1 MAYVTIG
8 TFSMTTQ
15 GVEGSIFQMLSHGVV
30 SGALFL
36 CVGVIYDRMHTREIS
51 RYGGL
56 VSRMPMY
63 AFVFMVFTMASVG
76 LPGTSGFVGEFLV
89 LMGIFQVN
97 SWVALLATTGVVLG
111 AAYMLYL
118 YRRVIFGKLVHED
131 LKGILDLNMREVAIF
146 APLLLV
152 VIWMGIYPGAFLKP
166 MRASVDNLIKNYQT
180 ALTMAGS
187 SVVTL
192 EKQK

>member
-1 MAYVTIG
+1 
-8 TFSMTTQ
+8 
-15 GVEGSIFQMLSHGVV
+15 
-30 SGALFL
+30 
-36 CVGVIYDRMHTREIS
+36 
-51 RYGGL
+51 
-56 VSRMPMY
+56 
-63 AFVFMVFTMASVG
+63 MVFTMASVG